1 MKKNRMYVAAALAM
15 TMGLTLAGCTGSMS
29 GTEAGSTASTNTG
42 SALVVNAASENSG
55 ASSIASGVSSSFFE
69 NLFGG
74 SSSEETSTTG
84 SSAKSATSG
93 TAASTNK
100 TTSGTAAST
109 NKTTSGTAAST
120 NKTTASTTTSTSTT
134 AEITTTANVTST
146 GALDA
151 SDFFSKRDLKQTA
164 DLSEATY
171 YTVTDGQT
179 ITITAEGVY
188 VLTGSAKNAQIIVEA
203 GDEDKV
209 QLVLDG
215 LTITNDSTPCIYVK
229 SADKVFITTTESE
242 NNLTVTGSFTA
253 DGDTNTDAVIFS
265 KDDLVLNG
273 LGTVSISSTDNGITC
288 KDDLK
293 VTGGT
298 WNITCASDALEAN
311 DSIRIAD
318 GTINISSKK
327 DGLHC
332 ENDEDDTVGYVY
344 ICGGTLNISAKD
356 DGIHAE
362 TVLQIDDGNIT
373 VSAAEGLEG
382 TYVQVN
388 GGDVTISAS
397 DDGING
403 ARKSSAYTATIEVNG
418 GYITIAMGQG
428 DTDAVD
434 ANGYIYVNGGTL
446 DITGQSAFDYDM
458 GAQYN
463 GGTIIVNGTVTN
475 TISSQMMGGMGGM
488 MGGMGGQMGSFGGQ
502 MGGMGGRR

>member
-15 TMGLTLAGCTGSMS
+15 TMGLTLAGCIGNQA
-29 GTEAGSTASTNTG
+29 ESTASANTG
-42 SALVVNAASENSG
+42 SVLVVNAASENSN
-55 ASSIASGVSSSFFE
+55 ASSIASGVSSSLFE
-69 NLFGG
+69 SLFGG
-74 SSSEETSTTG
+74 SDSEETSTTG
-84 SSAKSATSG
+84 SSAKTATSG
-93 TAASTNK
+93 
-100 TTSGTAAST
+100 
-109 NKTTSGTAAST
+109 
-120 NKTTASTTTSTSTT
+120 TTTSTSTT

-151 SDFFSKRDLKQTA
+151 TDFFSKRDLRQTA

-171 YTVTDGQT
+171 YTITDGQT

-188 VLTGSAKNAQIIVEA
+188 VLTGSAENAQIIVEA

-242 NNLTVTGSFTA
+242 NNLTVTGNFTA

-273 LGTVSISSTDNGITC
+273 LGTVNISSTDNGITC

-298 WNITCASDALEAN
+298 WNITCASDAMEAN

-344 ICGGTLNISAKD
+344 ICGGTLNVNAKD

-362 TVLQIDDGNIT
+362 TVLQIDDGDIT

-388 GGDVTISAS
+388 GGDVTISAT

-475 TISSQMMGGMGGM
+475 TITNQMMGGMGGM
-488 MGGMGGQMGSFGGQ
+488 MGGMGGQMG
-502 MGGMGGRR
+502 GMGGRR

>member
-15 TMGLTLAGCTGSMS
+15 TMGLTLAGCVGNQ
-29 GTEAGSTASTNTG
+29 TESTASANTG

-55 ASSIASGVSSSFFE
+55 ASSIGSGVSSSLFE
-69 NLFGG
+69 SLFGG
-74 SSSEETSTTG
+74 SNSENTSTTG

-109 NKTTSGTAAST
+109 NKTTT
-120 NKTTASTTTSTSTT
+120 STTTSTSTT

-151 SDFFSKRDLKQTA
+151 TDFFSKRDLKQTA

-273 LGTVSISSTDNGITC
+273 LGTVNISSTDNGITC

-298 WNITCASDALEAN
+298 WNITCASDAMEAN

-344 ICGGTLNISAKD
+344 ICGGTLTISAKD

-362 TVLQIDDGNIT
+362 TVLQIDDGDIT

-434 ANGYIYVNGGTL
+434 ANGYICVNGGTL

-475 TISSQMMGGMGGM
+475 TITNQMMGGMGGM
-488 MGGMGGQMGSFGGQ
+488 MGGQMGGFGGQ

>member
-15 TMGLTLAGCTGSMS
+15 TMGLTLAGCIGNQA
-29 GTEAGSTASTNTG
+29 ESTASTNTG

-55 ASSIASGVSSSFFE
+55 ASSIASGVSSSLFE
-69 NLFGG
+69 SLFGG
-74 SSSEETSTTG
+74 SNSENTSTTG
-84 SSAKSATSG
+84 SSAKSA
-93 TAASTNK
+93 
-100 TTSGTAAST
+100 TSGTAAST

-151 SDFFSKRDLKQTA
+151 SEFFSKRDLKQTA
-164 DLSEATY
+164 DMSEATY

-188 VLTGSAKNAQIIVEA
+188 VLTGSAENAQIIVEA

-215 LTITNDSTPCIYVK
+215 LSITNDSTPCIYVK
-229 SADKVFITTTESE
+229 SADKVFLTTTESE
-242 NNLTVTGSFTA
+242 NNLTVTGSFTV

-273 LGTVSISSTDNGITC
+273 LGTVNISSTDNGITC

-318 GTINISSKK
+318 GSINISSKK

-344 ICGGTLNISAKD
+344 ICGGTLNICAKD

-362 TVLQIDDGNIT
+362 TVLQIDDGDIT

-475 TISSQMMGGMGGM
+475 TITNQMMGGMGGM
-488 MGGMGGQMGSFGGQ
+488 MGGMGG
-502 MGGMGGRR
+502 RR

>member
-15 TMGLTLAGCTGSMS
+15 TMGLTLAGCVGNQA
-29 GTEAGSTASTNTG
+29 ESTASTNTG
-42 SALVVNAASENSG
+42 STLVVNAASENSG
-55 ASSIASGVSSSFFE
+55 LGSIASGVSSSLFE
-69 NLFGG
+69 SLFGG
-74 SSSEETSTTG
+74 SNSENTSTTG

-109 NKTTSGTAAST
+109 NQTTSGTAAST
-120 NKTTASTTTSTSTT
+120 NKTTASTTTSTSTI

-151 SDFFSKRDLKQTA
+151 SEFFSKRDLKQTA

-188 VLTGSAKNAQIIVEA
+188 VLTGSAENAQIIVEA

-215 LTITNDSTPCIYVK
+215 LSITNDSTPCIYVK
-229 SADKVFITTTESE
+229 SADKVFLTTTESE
-242 NNLTVTGSFTA
+242 NSLSVTGSFTA

-362 TVLQIDDGNIT
+362 TVLQIDDGDIT

-382 TYVQVN
+382 TYVQIN

-458 GAQYN
+458 DAQYN

-475 TISSQMMGGMGGM
+475 TITNQMMGGMGGM
-488 MGGMGGQMGSFGGQ
+488 MGGQMGGFGGQ